1 MSTDLSFL
9 PGRIK
14 RLRESKKIPQFE
26 LARMCGLT
34 QAQISAY
41 EIGRSFPGLES
52 TVKLAEAFGT
62 TVSDLLGEKDPATAP
77 ARPAT
82 KSEMALWVIESIG
95 LDGFKLDHV
104 RRILTEKL
112 PVNWGP
118 K

>member
-1 MSTDLSFL
+1 MPTNLTLL
-9 PGRIK
+9 PVKIK
-14 RLRESKKIPQFE
+14 SLRESAGYSQVE
-26 LARMCGLT
+26 LAKICGMT

-41 EIGRSFPGLES
+41 EIGKSFPNLES
-52 TVKLAEAFGT
+52 AIAMANAFGT
-62 TVSDLLGEKDPATAP
+62 TVAALIGETEPFRAP
-77 ARPAT
+77 PRPAT

-112 PVNWGP
+112 PINWGP